1 MDTWAKVG
9 VFTVSAHL
17 RLKLSVC
24 SPASLLLY
32 VTDRSPHST
41 QRSPIH
47 SATSAVEDG
56 RSVRSPEADCHYG
69 LCPCRAR
76 YSHTL
81 NQNHL
86 TLCDMSVSSISS

>member
-9 VFTVSAHL
+9 VFIVSAHL

-41 QRSPIH
+41 QHSPIH
-47 SATSAVEDG
+47 LATSAVEVG
-56 RSVRSPEADCHYG
+56 RSVRSPEADCHCG

-86 TLCDMSVSSISS
+86 TL